1 MPSLYDSALK
11 LQFKWCFSESSVS
24 SVIYPSSFCFCF
36 CFCFPWSSMAAAVV
50 PGEVLRTGRGRQL
63 PPCIIPALFTW
74 VVLTAN
80 HREMFVT
87 SWCLIWVLNVFR
99 QACPTCGP
107 HAAWPNLSSG
117 PTPEPCHHGGSSAFL
132 SCLSQPQTHIHCSQ
146 QPNTGAQL
154 MLSGLKLCQQYCL
167 SKSTGI
173 RS

>member
-1 MPSLYDSALK
+1 MFFRVFSLLSHLSILFLFLFLFLFSMKQYGSCCGTWWGPQNWEGKAAPSLYNPCS
-11 LQFKWCFSESSVS
+11 
-24 SVIYPSSFCFCF
+24 IY
-36 CFCFPWSSMAAAVV
+36 
-50 PGEVLRTGRGRQL
+50 L
-63 PPCIIPALFTW
+63 

-99 QACPTCGP
+99 QSCPTCGP

-132 SCLSQPQTHIHCSQ
+132 SCLSQPQTHIHRSQ